1 MAAQLWL
8 YRYAL
13 LNSSLC
19 MSYVEGTTL
28 KLKDV
33 AGVYNIFAM
42 VTSLGMC
49 IENQT
54 AAKYNKGSI

>member
-1 MAAQLWL
+1 
-8 YRYAL
+8 
-13 LNSSLC
+13 